1 MSSKKKHTVVII
13 LSDILQRLGLIHA
26 IDDVTESVEIS
37 SFDAFDTFV
46 TSSTDEIYDIAFIEA
61 DLLALYGEYFIS
73 RRTLVIPVISN
84 SEPEM
89 VVNEEKEPPY
99 IYTHWKSCKL
109 QDKLKEI
116 LDENRKGLKKNN
128 DKGLSLR
135 EEEVLKEV
143 ARGMTNKEIADRLN
157 ISMNTVMS
165 HRKNITSKLN
175 IKTVS
180 GLTFYALINGLITGD
195 EVVDGAGE

>member
-1 MSSKKKHTVVII
+1 MAGKKKHNVVII
-13 LSDILQRLGLIHA
+13 LSDILQRLGLVYA
-26 IDDVTESVEIS
+26 INNLSESVAVS
-37 SFDAFDTFV
+37 SYDAFDTFA
-46 TSSTDEIYDIAFIEA
+46 TSSTEELYDIAFIEA

-73 RRTLVIPVISN
+73 RRTKVIPVISN
-84 SEPEM
+84 NEPEM
-89 VVNEEKEPPY
+89 TVNEDKEPPY
-99 IYTHWKSCKL
+99 IYTHWKISKL

-116 LDENRKGLKKNN
+116 LDEHRKGLKKSP
-128 DKGLSLR
+128 DKGLSIR

>member
-13 LSDILQRLGLIHA
+13 LSDILQRLGLIRA

>member
-13 LSDILQRLGLIHA
+13 LSDILQRLGLIRA

-84 SEPEM
+84 SEPEI